1 MDMAEDSSSARNLE
15 GENTPID
22 RSDTFLFKF
31 ARNLGRTARAIRDG
45 SNWLFGTPSSATPR
59 TANRTRKK
67 KEEPSDVIAEEAA
80 AGVTA
85 DVEAAVKAVAEEPE
99 EEEAAAG
106 ITADVEA
113 AVKAAEEDTEDE
125 VPPDVEGVVKAV
137 EKATEK

>member
-1 MDMAEDSSSARNLE
+1 MAEDSSSARKCE
-15 GENTPID
+15 EKDTPID

-45 SNWLFGTPSSATPR
+45 SNWLFGTSSSATPR
-59 TANRTRKK
+59 ASSRTRKK

-80 AGVTA
+80 AGITA
-85 DVEAAVKAVAEEPE
+85 DLEAAVKAAEEEPD

-113 AVKAAEEDTEDE
+113 AVKAAEEDEEDE

-137 EKATEK
+137 EKETDK